1 MESYLCIT
9 LKMSFKQVKII
20 KKLGVLFVIIF
31 CGYQYFKGPKIE
43 YYLWTWERSDDLS
56 FASSE
61 QTVAPLIA
69 TLIQV
74 GNDVSFKPRRNP
86 FKTRL
91 GAKILPVFRLEAY
104 KTQSLNVAACTQY
117 LLGVIKSNNYHE
129 IQLDFDA
136 KKSQRSAYKELIDS
150 LKKQMPNLK
159 ISITALASWCVD
171 DGWIETLDI
180 EYAVPMLYRMGD
192 DAHKIMHSF
201 SSTLAWPVK
210 KCQNNV
216 AFEVQGT
223 FIKPTRNAKVFLF
236 NNKAWSEKDWLKLK
250 KCGS

>member
-1 MESYLCIT
+1 
-9 LKMSFKQVKII
+9 
-20 KKLGVLFVIIF
+20 
-31 CGYQYFKGPKIE
+31 
-43 YYLWTWERSDDLS
+43 
-56 FASSE
+56 
-61 QTVAPLIA
+61 
-69 TLIQV
+69 
-74 GNDVSFKPRRNP
+74 
-86 FKTRL
+86 
-91 GAKILPVFRLEAY
+91 
-104 KTQSLNVAACTQY
+104 
-117 LLGVIKSNNYHE
+117 
-129 IQLDFDA
+129 
-136 KKSQRSAYKELIDS
+136 
-150 LKKQMPNLK
+150 MPNLK
-159 ISITALASWCVD
+159 VSITALASWCVD